1 LTALLNWPARNLM
14 QSGRDLAL
22 VTGASS
28 GIGAEIARQLAGRR
42 IDLVLTA
49 RRRERLEALAAE
61 LSERHG
67 VKVAVIENDLNTE
80 DGADH
85 LVEELAAR
93 ELRPTVLV
101 NNAGFGCFSEFL
113 EQPRDDIEALLEVN
127 IRAVTILCRRLGE
140 RMAAA
145 RHGYILNVSSFAA
158 IAPIPRYAVY
168 SGAKAYVIGLSQAL
182 RHELARRGVKVS
194 VLCPGFTR
202 TEFHDVSGHEKSRLM
217 RATELSVEQ
226 VARAGLAGLARG
238 KFLIV
243 PGWWYKLNTVFARLL
258 PRSLMSSLSARV
270 VK

>member
-1 LTALLNWPARNLM
+1 M
-14 QSGRDLAL
+14 HSGRDLAL

-28 GIGAEIARQLAGRR
+28 GIGAEISRQLAERK
-42 IDLVLTA
+42 IDVILTA

-61 LSERHG
+61 LTAQHG
-67 VKVAVIENDLNTE
+67 IKATVIENDLNTA
-80 DGADH
+80 DGADR
-85 LVEELAAR
+85 LVEELVAQQ
-93 ELRPTVLV
+93 LRPTVLI
-101 NNAGFGCFSEFL
+101 NNAGFGYFSEFL
-113 EQPRDDIEALLEVN
+113 EQPRDDIEALLQVN
-127 IRAVTILCRRLGE
+127 IRALTILCRRLGE
-140 RMAAA
+140 QMAAS

-182 RHELARRGVKVS
+182 RHELSRRGVKVS

-202 TEFHDVSGHEKSRLM
+202 TEFHDVSGHDKSRLM

-226 VARAGLAGLARG
+226 VARAGLAGLERG

-243 PGWWYKLNTVFARLL
+243 PGWWYKLNSLFARLL
-258 PRSLMSSLSARV
+258 PRSVMTALSARV